1 MGLDMYFTRRTYV
14 QNWEHTPNDEK
25 HKISIKKGGKV
36 RRDIKPERITHIV
49 EEVGYW
55 RKFNA
60 LHAWFVANVQNGVD
74 NCGEYYVDH
83 AVMEDLLQKLE
94 EVLANKDV
102 LVGNQYHKKAD
113 ELLPTASGF
122 FFGNTEYDDYYYEM
136 VDYTIGVLKEAI
148 ADAGRSNYYYS
159 SSW

>member
-14 QNWEHTPNDEK
+14 QNWDHTPLEDK
-25 HKISIKKGGKV
+25 HKITIKQGGKS
-36 RRDIKPERITHIV
+36 RTDIKPERITHIV

-60 LHAWFVANVQNGVD
+60 LHNWFVQNVQNGID

-83 AVMEDLLQKLE
+83 AVMEKLLQDLE
-94 EVLANKDV
+94 QVLADKDV
-102 LVGNQYHKKAD
+102 VTDNERNVKASQ
-113 ELLPTASGF
+113 LLPTAQGF
-122 FFGNTEYDDYYYEM
+122 FFGGTEYDDYYYEM

-148 ADAGRSNYYYS
+148 ADTGRSTYYYS